1 MGVGSKFGIIA
12 STGNNI
18 QTEGLVGYW
27 DAAYK
32 KSYPGSGTSWNDLT
46 SNQNN
51 GVLVNGPTFDSNDGG
66 SIVFDGSDDYIT
78 IAQTSGDF
86 SQNPMTTEH
95 WVKFDAFNAGG
106 DMLLMD
112 RTVWNGTTGI
122 ETYILG
128 SPKVV
133 AVRGSGVT
141 KHDGS
146 VTISTGTWYQIC
158 IVFSGTT
165 AYIYINGQLDTSGTI
180 GQVQNSS
187 HAMHVGNYPSNNS
200 YNFDGNWAN
209 LLIYNKALTAGDVLQ
224 NFNAQKDRFGL

>member
-1 MGVGSKFGIIA
+1 M
-12 STGNNI
+12 
-18 QTEGLVGYW
+18 
-27 DAAYK
+27 
-32 KSYPGSGTSWNDLT
+32 
-46 SNQNN
+46 
-51 GVLVNGPTFDSNDGG
+51 LVNGPTFDSNDGG

-165 AYIYINGQLDTSGTI
+165 AYIYINGQLDNSGTI